1 MYLNYISILFLRIV
15 FQFNIH
21 LHHYVVS
28 WGLTNQIVMMMSIVF
43 FNTFNIISDFVL
55 LRDTN
60 INSPDIKK
68 VIVKIYQDC
77 NKKKLDN

>member
-1 MYLNYISILFLRIV
+1 
-15 FQFNIH
+15 
-21 LHHYVVS
+21 
-28 WGLTNQIVMMMSIVF
+28 MSIVF

-77 NKKKLDN
+77 NKKKLDNQMYN

>member
-1 MYLNYISILFLRIV
+1 MQYILP
-15 FQFNIH
+15 
-21 LHHYVVS
+21 HYVVS

-77 NKKKLDN
+77 NKKS

>member
-1 MYLNYISILFLRIV
+1 LGTYKPNCYDDEYS
-15 FQFNIH
+15 
-21 LHHYVVS
+21 
-28 WGLTNQIVMMMSIVF
+28 F

-77 NKKKLDN
+77 NKKKLDNQMYN